1 MYVHTYM
8 TKKYSI
14 VHIYPNYPKKNRFQS
29 VPIVHCAYITYSLKT
44 LILKISLY
52 VNNKNNTYNV
62 SLLKSAYKKLQ
73 KVSKK
78 T

>member
-1 MYVHTYM
+1 MNVQ
-8 TKKYSI
+8 K
-14 VHIYPNYPKKNRFQS
+14 NYPLSIFTQIIKKNRFQS

-44 LILKISLY
+44 LILKILLY
-52 VNNKNNTYNV
+52 VINKNNTYNV

-73 KVSKK
+73 KISKK